1 MGYGVWLHGE
11 AVVAGMVMVAET
23 ARRLGQFS
31 VEDIERIKALLL
43 RAGLPVCGPQEMTP
57 ESYLPQYAARQE
69 SVGG

>member
-11 AVVAGMVMVAET
+11 AVAAGMVMAAET

-43 RAGLPVCGPQEMTP
+43 RAGLPVCVAGNDAGIL
-57 ESYLPQYAARQE
+57 SAAHASRQE
-69 SVGG
+69 SAGG